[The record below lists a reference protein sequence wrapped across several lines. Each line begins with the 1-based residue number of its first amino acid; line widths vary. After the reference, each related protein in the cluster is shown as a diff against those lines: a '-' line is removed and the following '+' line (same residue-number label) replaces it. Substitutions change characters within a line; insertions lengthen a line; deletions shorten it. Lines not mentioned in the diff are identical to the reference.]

1 MTGLPD
7 IETIAREACETSPG
21 NPDFAWQL
29 AQRRLTKA
37 LSGRDDLDAAAR
49 QDLREAL
56 DARVKWHAGRITAE
70 PPQHADSI
78 KPVSEPHRDGVK
90 PDPVTDQDV
99 DRVIAEVFSAPFDGS
114 EARLDV
120 LEARAEGLLDQLLSD
135 RKTGF
140 WERQSWRRIL
150 RRKAQEMRAEM
161 MRDYP
166 RG

>member
-7 IETIAREACETSPG
+7 IDALAREACETSPG

-29 AQRRLTKA
+29 AQRQLTKA
-37 LSGRDDLDAAAR
+37 LTERDDLDATAR
-49 QDLREAL
+49 QDLRDAL
-56 DARVKWHAGRITAE
+56 NARLKWHCERIAAE

-78 KPVSEPHRDGVK
+78 KPVSEPHQNAVK

-99 DRVIAEVFSAPFDGS
+99 DHVIAEAFSAPFDGS

-120 LEARAEGLLDQLLSD
+120 LEARARGLLDQLLED

-140 WERQSWRRIL
+140 WERQSWRRTL
-150 RRKAQEMRAEM
+150 RRKAREMRAEM
-161 MRDYP
+161 MRDFP